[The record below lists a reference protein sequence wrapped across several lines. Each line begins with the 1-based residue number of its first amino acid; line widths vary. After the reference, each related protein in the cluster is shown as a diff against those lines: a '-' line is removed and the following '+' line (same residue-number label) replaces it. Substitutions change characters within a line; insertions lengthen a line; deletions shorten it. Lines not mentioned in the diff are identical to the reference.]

1 MKSHGLPT
9 LLLLLLTSLGCA
21 SSGLNIVDE
30 GFSAVETSPAQ
41 FAVKL
46 ESDEIRSAEEAEA
59 NLLVHAARWT
69 IDHSGFYFTISDR
82 IRGHESS
89 IALEQAARED
99 GGTGVP
105 TVTQSSGTGGYT
117 SSTTGRRETV
127 WSVRATLRIYRE
139 KPEDAEGTVYEA
151 TRVLDQYRPA
161 QTSSPRAG
169 AGAGARSGGR

>member
-1 MKSHGLPT
+1 MKSHSLPT

-30 GFSAVETSPAQ
+30 GFTAVETSPAQ

-46 ESDEIRSAEEAEA
+46 ESDEIRSEEEAEA

-105 TVTQSSGTGGYT
+105 TVTPILTSCRSTGSVLVQAYKPSAENFVINKSGSKVPPPWRKSTPEVGSKSGIPPKYPTTYT
-117 SSTTGRRETV
+117 SPAPS
-127 WSVRATLRIYRE
+127 A
-139 KPEDAEGTVYEA
+139 A
-151 TRVLDQYRPA
+151 TR
-161 QTSSPRAG
+161 S
-169 AGAGARSGGR
+169 